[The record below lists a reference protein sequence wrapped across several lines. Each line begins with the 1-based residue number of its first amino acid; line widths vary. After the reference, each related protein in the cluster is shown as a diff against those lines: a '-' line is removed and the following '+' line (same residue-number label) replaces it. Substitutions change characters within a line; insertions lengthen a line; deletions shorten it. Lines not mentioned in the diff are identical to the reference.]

1 MEKFFWA
8 DKIAEDIIK
17 QRGKKKEFVCAS
29 GITPSGTV
37 HIGNFREII
46 TTDLVV
52 RALKDR
58 GEKVKFIY
66 SWDDYDRLRKV
77 PENLP
82 EKKKKEWE
90 SYIGMSV
97 SEVPSPYGDK
107 KSYAEHFEEE
117 FEKSLLSVG
126 IKPEFVRQSQRNK
139 KCAYAPLIKKALDER
154 KKIIKILDK
163 YRKEPLE
170 EDWMPIEIYCEK
182 CGKDNTRVFSVDGYK
197 IEYGC
202 GCGFRNKFDFR
213 KKGIVKLKWRVDWP
227 ARWFYEKVDFEP
239 GGNDHSVIG
248 GSFTT
253 GKEISKEIYG
263 YEAPMYVMYDFVN
276 VKGAEGKM
284 SKSLGNVITLND
296 VEEIYEPEVIRYLFV
311 GTRPNKGFEISFDA
325 DVIKIYED
333 YDELERK
340 YYEKEAD
347 EQERRIYEFSRLKV
361 SKKKPER
368 IGFRHLVTLVQ
379 TGKIKD
385 LKGANKLRAEK
396 AKNWIGRYAPDEFK
410 FELRNKVETKLTEKQ
425 RGAMISLKE
434 SLKSKKIN
442 EDDLLNEFYNIS
454 NASGINVK
462 EFFETAYVI
471 LTGKRRGPRLA
482 NLIFAIGK
490 DKVIKLLEQIK

>member
-97 SEVPSPYGDK
+97 SEVPSPFGDK

-117 FEKSLLSVG
+117 FEKSLVSVG
-126 IKPEFVRQSQRNK
+126 IKPDFIRQNQRNK
-139 KCAYAPLIKKALDER
+139 KCVYAPLIKKALDER
-154 KKIIKILDK
+154 KKIMKILDK

-410 FELRNKVETKLTEKQ
+410 FELRNKVETKLTKKQ
-425 RGAMISLKE
+425 REAMISLKE

-471 LTGKRRGPRLA
+471 LTGKRKGPRLA

>member
-154 KKIIKILDK
+154 KKIMKILDR

-182 CGKDNTRVFSVDGYK
+182 CKKDNTKVFSVNRYK

-202 GCGFRNKFDFR
+202 SCGFRNKFDFR

-410 FELRNKVETKLTEKQ
+410 FELRNKVETKLTKKQ
-425 RGAMISLKE
+425 REAMISLKE

-454 NASGINVK
+454 NATEINVK

-471 LTGKRRGPRLA
+471 LTGKRKGPRLA

>member
-154 KKIIKILDK
+154 KKIMKILDK

-182 CGKDNTRVFSVDGYK
+182 CKKDNTKVFSVNRYK

-202 GCGFRNKFDFR
+202 SCGFRNKFDFR

-410 FELRNKVETKLTEKQ
+410 FELRNKVETKLTKKQ
-425 RGAMISLKE
+425 REAMISLKE

-471 LTGKRRGPRLA
+471 LTGKRKGPRLA